1 VVVQVQVMDLEH
13 QQLENQGGLVVEL
26 VLQILLMQLEEQ
38 EQHVKAITVE
48 QVILLQVTKTTV
60 VVVAE
65 KELLEE
71 IHQEVLEELVE
82 QEQILVLHFQEQQ
95 TALHTVVVVAV
106 EVEGHLLDLLEE
118 LAVVVA
124 VDHNQLELEKLE
136 LQTQV
141 VEAVEL

>member
-1 VVVQVQVMDLEH
+1 
-13 QQLENQGGLVVEL
+13 
-26 VLQILLMQLEEQ
+26 VL
-38 EQHVKAITVE
+38 
-48 QVILLQVTKTTV
+48 LLQVTKTTV

-65 KELLEE
+65 KQLLEE

-106 EVEGHLLDLLEE
+106 EVEEHLLDLLEE

-124 VDHNQLELEKLE
+124 VEHNQLELEKLE

>member
-1 VVVQVQVMDLEH
+1 MVVQVQVMDLEH